1 MILTLEQLL
10 AMTSE
15 QLKQSL
21 INQNPN
27 TKTGLENTHKIIDLL
42 SSK

>member
-15 QLKQSL
+15 ELEQALN
-21 INQNPN
+21 NQDPD
-27 TKTGLENTHKIIDLL
+27 TKAGLENTHKIIDLL